1 MFKYTLQVQYARQE
15 LINFSS
21 DYTRQQGKHSEYASV
36 LLFLASDNLF
46 VRHLLRYYTYYCNIV
61 TSWSVFMLEV
71 THNSQLI
78 LEFNIVFTIDNLF
91 EMFSG
96 AFLVVC
102 VSGSF
107 KLSRSVRYHEKEP
120 AKFWYVDITSGSVS

>member
-1 MFKYTLQVQYARQE
+1 
-15 LINFSS
+15 
-21 DYTRQQGKHSEYASV
+21 
-36 LLFLASDNLF
+36 
-46 VRHLLRYYTYYCNIV
+46 
-61 TSWSVFMLEV
+61 MLEV

-96 AFLVVC
+96 AFPVVC

-107 KLSRSVRYHEKEP
+107 KLSRSVRYHENNMNIQIR
-120 AKFWYVDITSGSVS
+120 KFPDTVVQVFSDGVQIYI